1 MKSSSLYGHL
11 AELLG
16 IVRGSRTPA
25 DTLVRH
31 FFRERRYIGARE
43 RRWLSSRLFGI
54 VRHVRL
60 LEQAVREAFQVRPDF
75 AGAAVPEDDQ
85 RLALAIAAAYAIVY
99 EGDAVPD
106 VCDAVG
112 ERWSVDF
119 PGSSP
124 EAVLGAVNEWVAA
137 LARRPASAST
147 LALRHSFPEEVVEEW
162 VDRIGTG
169 ETEQLMVALN
179 REAPLSIRVNTLKC
193 TVAECADRL
202 RAGGIDVQ
210 PGTVSPFALTLQ
222 RRAVLDAIP
231 TFREGLFEMQDE
243 GSQILSLLL
252 QPEPGMTVVDACAGG
267 GGKTLHIAALLQNHG
282 TLIAIDPERRKLEN
296 LRERARR
303 AGALLSQ
310 IIEARH
316 DDPALSRL
324 HGRADAVLVDA
335 PCSGIGTVRRNPW
348 LKLEWGSA
356 QRACHPELQLAI
368 LESAASMVR
377 KNGRLVY
384 STCTLVNSENQ
395 DVVERFLRDHPDF
408 TLSSASEILRAWGI
422 QLREQS
428 ALLTLWPHHTGT
440 DGFFAAVMHRRTA
453 D

>member
-11 AELLG
+11 AELLD
-16 IVRGSRTPA
+16 IVRSSRTPA

-31 FFRERRYIGARE
+31 YIRDRRYIGARE

-60 LEQAVREAFQVRPDF
+60 LEQAVWEAFQGSPDST
-75 AGAAVPEDDQ
+75 AAAVPVGDR
-85 RLALAIAAAYAIVY
+85 RLALAIAAAFGIVN
-99 EGDAVPD
+99 EGEAVPD
-106 VCDAVG
+106 VCDAVR
-112 ERWSVDF
+112 ERWSEDF
-119 PGSSP
+119 PGTIP
-124 EAVLGAVNEWVAA
+124 ETILGEVHERVAA

-147 LALRHSFPEEVVEEW
+147 LALRHSFPEDVVEEW
-162 VDRIGTG
+162 VGRLGIG
-169 ETEQLMVALN
+169 ETEQLLVSLN

-193 TVAECADRL
+193 TVGECADRL
-202 RAGGIDVQ
+202 RAEGVDVQ

-222 RRAVLDAIP
+222 RRVVLYTIP
-231 TFREGLFEMQDE
+231 AFGAGLFEMQDS
-243 GSQILSLLL
+243 GSHILALLL
-252 QPEPGMTVVDACAGG
+252 QPERGMTVVVACAGG
-267 GGKTLHIAALLQNHG
+267 GGKSLHIAALLQNHG

-303 AGALLSQ
+303 AGAHLSQ
-310 IIEARH
+310 VIEARH
-316 DDPALSRL
+316 DDPSLARL

-348 LKLEWGSA
+348 LKLAWGSD
-356 QRACHPELQLAI
+356 QRVRHAELQHAI
-368 LESAASMVR
+368 LESAACMVR

-384 STCTLVNSENQ
+384 STCTLVKSENQ
-395 DVVERFLRDHPDF
+395 DVVEKFLHDHQDF
-408 TLSSASEILRAWGI
+408 TLASAPEILRAWGI
-422 QLREQS
+422 QPREQS